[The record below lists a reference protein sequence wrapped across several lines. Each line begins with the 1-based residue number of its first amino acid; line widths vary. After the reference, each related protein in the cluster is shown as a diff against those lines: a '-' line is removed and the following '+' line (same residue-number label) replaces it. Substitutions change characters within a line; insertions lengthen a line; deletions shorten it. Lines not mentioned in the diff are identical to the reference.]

1 MDVLIRITPPRPE
14 YQAPRPDLNLNLVID
29 RSGSME
35 GAKIALTRKA
45 ASLAVRYL
53 QPSDYL
59 SIVIF
64 DDRVDVLIPS
74 QAVRRPEQLL
84 PLIEGIQV
92 RGSTALYTGWAQAA
106 TEGGRHLAATRL
118 NRVVLLTDG
127 QANVGQT
134 NPDVICNAVHQ
145 AAVQGLQTTT
155 LGFGADYNEALLRS
169 MAASGG
175 GNHFFVESPEQLTQ
189 VFEVELDALASTVGS
204 QTRLRLLPLA
214 EGVTIEP
221 LGEIESRDGA
231 FLLSDLIADFRIE
244 QLFRLHLPAG
254 VAAPVTA
261 RLSWHSPHDGQEH
274 GLDIPLELPLLT
286 SAQRLAVEAHPEVEQ
301 SLAVAM
307 AARARREAM
316 AAMQAGRR
324 DDASR
329 LLDRALQTHKLPEG
343 EKSRLERLK
352 GTLDRGDVN
361 VTSKMAMSQS
371 YSYSRGSVN
380 LGGIEGHIIEGLVS
394 SGTLPIRL
402 GKFVT
407 QGPAAA
413 PRGQARSQGMLRGLF
428 AGASGSEAAALSLA
442 TLRALGYDRHPLQF
456 NVNLVETLAK
466 APVAQPSASFLEFQE
481 RFRQGVKWPHT
492 GVATPDAGAL
502 RRVAPLVLGRLQQGG
517 VKAMAFV
524 LLGSA
529 LTHNNTASLVS
540 CLWFSSLLWELMTH
554 PSPPA
559 PHRYLDH
566 FHRLVADL
574 ETEATYRSRAPR
586 YDGWEGKL
594 SDYTAMVIPEARARG
609 LTVAQAMSE
618 WGSDDYLLATV
629 PCLLYL
635 LESHAHQ
642 PQRCLLEAAAAQD
655 PGTLAA
661 LAGAAMGALH
671 GTLPDWKLAPGINQE
686 IERVCQP

>member
-1 MDVLIRITPPRPE
+1 MTRP
-14 YQAPRPDLNLNLVID
+14 Q
-29 RSGSME
+29 
-35 GAKIALTRKA
+35 
-45 ASLAVRYL
+45 
-53 QPSDYL
+53 
-59 SIVIF
+59 
-64 DDRVDVLIPS
+64 
-74 QAVRRPEQLL
+74 QLL

-92 RGSTALYTGWAQAA
+92 RGSTALYTGWAQGA
-106 TEGGRHLAATRL
+106 TEGGRNLSATRL

-134 NPDVICNAVHQ
+134 NPDVICDAVHQ
-145 AAVQGLQTTT
+145 AAVKGLQTTT

-189 VFEVELDALASTVGS
+189 VFEVELDAMSSTIGS
-204 QTRLRLLPLA
+204 AVRLRLLPLA
-214 EGVTIEP
+214 EGVTVEP
-221 LGEIESRDGA
+221 LGEIESREGA
-231 FLLSDLIADFRIE
+231 YLLSDLIADFRME

-254 VAAPVTA
+254 VAAPLTA

-274 GLDIPLELPLLT
+274 VLDVPLELPLMA
-286 SAQRLAVEAHPEVEQ
+286 SAERLALEPHPEVEQ

-307 AARARREAM
+307 AARARREAVE
-316 AAMQAGRR
+316 AMRAGRR

-329 LLDRALQTHKLPEG
+329 MLDRALRTHKLPAG

-371 YSYSRGSVN
+371 HSYSRGSVN
-380 LGGIEGHIIEGLVS
+380 LGGIEGHLIEGLID
-394 SGTLPIRL
+394 SGTLPIQQGR
-402 GKFVT
+402 FVN

-413 PRGQARSQGMLRGLF
+413 QRGQAHSQGMLRGLF
-428 AGASGSEAAALSLA
+428 AGADGSEAAALSLA
-442 TLRALGYDRHPLQF
+442 TLRALGYNRHPLQF
-456 NVNLVETLAK
+456 NVSLIESLAK
-466 APVAQPSASFLEFQE
+466 APVAQPSPSFLEFQE
-481 RFRQGVKWPHT
+481 RHRQGIKWPHT

-502 RRVAPLVLGRLQQGG
+502 RRVAPLTLGRLEQGG
-517 VKAMAFV
+517 VKAVAYV

-540 CLWFSSLLWELMTH
+540 CLWFSALLWDLMAL

-559 PHRYLDH
+559 PRGYLEH
-566 FHRLVADL
+566 FQRLVGDL
-574 ETEATYRSRAPR
+574 ETGTVYRSRAPR

-594 SDYTAMVIPEARARG
+594 SEYVALVIPEARARG
-609 LTVAQAMSE
+609 LTVAQAMAE

-642 PQRCLLEAAAAQD
+642 PQRCLVEAAAAQD
-655 PGTLAA
+655 PGTLGA

-671 GTLPDWKLAPGINQE
+671 GTLPDWKVAPGIDQE
-686 IERVCQP
+686 IERVCQA